1 MKKLLSLLLVCTLIF
16 GMIPGATLAAETESP
31 FKDVKTTDWFF
42 DAVQYVYDHNL
53 MNGTGNNNFS
63 PGETTTR
70 GMMVT
75 ILHNMEGKPAAD
87 SPAFTDV
94 PAGEWYAAPVAWA
107 SAHGIVSGYGNGRFG
122 PNDPITR
129 EQMVTILY
137 QYAQYKNYELN
148 VAGDLSTFGDY
159 DKTSPYA
166 VTAFN
171 WAIGKELIAG
181 VGNNLL
187 DPTGNAERS
196 HIATIMKSF
205 CEKIVFNK
213 DEEETGEIT
222 NPDSPEDDPKP
233 SVPVTMHTVTFLYN
247 YEDLGTYKT
256 ISVKSGNEIAEPEN
270 PVRPGYVFLGW
281 FTSAEDGTKYQFDQ
295 AVTENLTLYAHWEK
309 ESGEITYKAPTEEHI
324 ATGSI
329 SSDGEFYEAKYVD
342 NQLVIMAKSGVAR
355 EAVETMVAEQGG
367 TIVGSIETVDLY
379 QVEFP
384 VKKTL
389 DQLNDLVEKWKNSPD
404 VEDAYLNT
412 VLETEN
418 QATPYY
424 PTDDWDIDSQN
435 EVVWDELNPEGNNW
449 GVEAIN
455 APSAWQMLIKKYG
468 DITKF
473 PSVNV
478 GLIDSAI
485 DNSHSELEFQR
496 CWEYA
501 DSFFDVVF
509 NTGNEATYIA
519 DLASKA
525 KNWDEFKN
533 YIHGTHV
540 AGIVAAKF
548 NGRGINGV
556 APNCNLFGVDVIDKK
571 SNNQLTAKLETLFQK
586 TTELSALI
594 EVANCQ
600 VINHSRGFSYKT
612 EEGDIIGID
621 SIKASAK
628 TEGEKLTGLL
638 QKYLDKDYDFLIVT
652 SAGNYSNRDAR
663 YNSGFNFITDE
674 TIKSHILVVGSA
686 DSGQSFS
693 NAYCYGERIDVVAP
707 GKFIYSTVSPNN
719 SDIEGEGGLV
729 EYKANSQYMALSGT
743 SMAAPHVTGLA
754 ALVWAANPEL
764 KGNQVKDIIVQTAN
778 ISVQGVDAGGYS
790 HSMVNA
796 AYAVAKVLGIDYV
809 VEGTYGDNFSWTL
822 DMTGHL
828 TFSGSGALD
837 LVGSQSE
844 DSVVP
849 CSKYNVFIK
858 EISLGDNISSV
869 CKNAFKN
876 NTEVTKVNL
885 GSGIKSIGEFAF
897 GGLEHLKYVFIPQ
910 SVTQIEKYA
919 FGYLNY
925 SEQVKDFT
933 ISSYAGSAAE
943 KYAKENG
950 FRFVPVISE
959 NVYYTLEDLNNGA
972 TVQIGDFVTLGTYYE
987 EPILW
992 RCVDID
998 ENGPLMLS
1006 DRIIGIKPFDASGD
1020 SIGMNG
1026 NSSHGRGNQSYHKRT
1041 VRGSNFWADSNI
1053 RNWLNSTAQIGEVA
1067 YACGN
1072 VPNDAGVYGGLNSY
1086 ENESGFLSSDN
1097 FSNEELSYI
1106 REATQKV
1113 AINEVDKAFASSGSK
1128 EHVYTDNI
1136 EECVQNYDT
1145 DAFTMQVTDKMF
1157 FLNCVQLKAV
1167 YDNFKDSGDQYWLAY
1182 PTEAAVEHSEYKSS
1196 DLRADKLWFYWLR
1209 DAMGDSPFPTHVRHV
1224 NPNEGIYFSWAHD
1237 DWHIGI
1243 RPAFYLKMGE
1253 G

>member
-1 MKKLLSLLLVCTLIF
+1 MKKLLSILLVCTLIL
-16 GMIPGATLAAETESP
+16 GMIPGSALAVGTESP
-31 FKDVKTTDWFF
+31 FKDVKTTDWFY
-42 DAVQYVYDHNL
+42 DAVQYVYDHDL
-53 MNGTGNNNFS
+53 MNGTGDNCFS
-63 PGETTTR
+63 PSETTTR

-75 ILHNMEGKPAAD
+75 ILHNMEEKPAAGN
-87 SPAFTDV
+87 SSFTDV
-94 PAGEWYAAPVAWA
+94 AAGEWYADPVAWA
-107 SAHGIVSGYGNGRFG
+107 SAEGIVSGYGDGKFG

-137 QYAQYKNYELN
+137 QYAQYKNYELT

-222 NPDSPEDDPKP
+222 NPGSPEDDPKP

-324 ATGSI
+324 ATGLI
-329 SSDGEFYEAKYVD
+329 SSDGESYEAKYVD

-455 APSAWQMLIKKYG
+455 APSAWQMLIEKYG
-468 DITKF
+468 
-473 PSVNV
+473 SVSNIPATRV
-478 GLIDSAI
+478 GVIDSYVDQTHPDLQI
-485 DNSHSELEFQR
+485 KHNWMFTTKGNTVFEDPFSE
-496 CWEYA
+496 
-501 DSFFDVVF
+501 
-509 NTGNEATYIA
+509 TYIA
-519 DLASKA
+519 ELASETKT
-525 KNWDEFKN
+525 WEDFSGVV
-533 YIHGTHV
+533 HGTHV
-540 AGIVAAKF
+540 AGTISARF
-548 NGRGINGV
+548 NGKGINGV
-556 APNCNLFGVDVIDKK
+556 ALNCELYGASTEELFWKSDVYEENISSIYGKI
-571 SNNQLTAKLETLFQK
+571 SV
-586 TTELSALI
+586 LSLLI
-594 EVANCQ
+594 EKSNCQ
-600 VINHSRGFSYKT
+600 VINYSMGFSKT
-612 EEGDIIGID
+612 QGNIYRHYAGGKVADVL
-621 SIKASAK
+621 K
-628 TEGEKLTGLL
+628 
-638 QKYLDKDYDFLIVT
+638 KYIQLGKDDFLIVA
-652 SAGNYSNRDAR
+652 SAGNDSEQDAAT
-663 YNSGFNFITDE
+663 NSIFTIITDE
-674 TIKSHILVVGSA
+674 IVESHIIVVGNS
-686 DSGQSFS
+686 SNGSSFQ
-693 NAYCYGERIDVVAP
+693 YYTDQCYGERIDVMAP
-707 GKFIYSTVSPNN
+707 GTDIYSTVSLNEQDLYN
-719 SDIEGEGGLV
+719 KRGEKI
-729 EYKANSQYMALSGT
+729 YSANQQFISMTGT

-754 ALVWAANPEL
+754 ALVWAANPDL

-778 ISVQGVDAGGYS
+778 IPLWGVDAGGYS

-796 AYAVAKVLGIDYV
+796 AYAVAKALGSDYV

-828 TFSGSGALD
+828 TFSGSGDLD

-844 DSVVP
+844 DYVVP
-849 CSKYNVFIK
+849 CSRYNTFIK
-858 EISLGDNISSV
+858 EITLGDDILSV
-869 CKNAFKN
+869 RKDAFIL
-876 NTEVTKVNL
+876 NTEVTRVNL
-885 GSGIKSIGEFAF
+885 GSGIKTIGEFAF
-897 GGLEHLKYVFIPQ
+897 GGMKHLKYVFIPQ
-910 SVTQIEKYA
+910 SVTQIGECA
-919 FGYLNY
+919 FGYSTY
-925 SEQVKDFT
+925 KQKVEDFT
-933 ISSYAGSAAE
+933 ISGYAGSAAE

-959 NVYYTLEDLNNGA
+959 NVYYTLEDLNNGVS
-972 TVQIGDFVTLGTYYE
+972 VQIGDYVTLGKYYN

-1020 SIGMNG
+1020 STGMNE

-1053 RNWLNSTAQIGEVA
+1053 RNWLNSTAQAGEVA
-1067 YACGN
+1067 YTCGN

-1097 FSNEELSYI
+1097 FSSEELSYI
-1106 REATQKV
+1106 RETTQKV

-1182 PTEAAVEHSEYKSS
+1182 PTEAAVEHSEYKSA
-1196 DLRADKLWFYWLR
+1196 DIRADKLWSYWLR
-1209 DAMGDSPFPTHVRHV
+1209 DAMGDSPLPTHVRHV
-1224 NPNEGIYFSWAHD
+1224 NRDGGIYFSWAHND
-1237 DWHIGI
+1237 LQIGI
-1243 RPAFYLKMGE
+1243 RPAFYLNAGE